1 MKVKMPSLPR
11 VPVVTHSLRGRLLW
25 FLLAAITM
33 AAMAQAMIAY
43 RSALSDADQIFD
55 YHMQQMAMSLR
66 SSATLT
72 NKAADTAADPEND
85 DLVVQVWTP
94 DGAQVFRSL
103 SRTALPQRAV
113 LGFDTVRVNKTTYRV
128 FSVQTSNQTVQVA
141 QDMAVRQRMAG
152 TLALRTVG
160 PIAVMAPV
168 LMLVVWWVV
177 SGSLAP
183 VSRVKRQV
191 AARQADDLSPVSE
204 NDLPDEVLPLVQELN
219 LLFVRVRT
227 AFEAQQHFVADAA
240 HELRTPLAALKL
252 QVLSLERAPDEAAR
266 KVAVSRVTAGI
277 ERATRLVE
285 QLLVLARQEGGVE
298 EVKLEPVN
306 LSELVKRVLG
316 DMNGLAQARQI
327 DLGLHHADEV
337 VVVAGQQ
344 DALLILLRNL
354 VDNAIKYT
362 PAGGTV
368 DVTLQRSVA
377 ATKNAKPRVLLSV
390 EDSGP
395 GIPPDERER
404 VFSRFYR
411 VPGSPAGGSGLGM
424 AIVQSIAE
432 RHGGVLALDQSERLG
447 GLKVSVDFPETSG
460 ATPA

>member
-1 MKVKMPSLPR
+1 MKVRMPPLPR
-11 VPVVTHSLRGRLLW
+11 VPVPTHSLRGRLLW
-25 FLLAAITM
+25 FLLAAIIM
-33 AAMAQAMIAY
+33 AAIAQAMIAY

-72 NKAADTAADPEND
+72 NKAADAAADPEND

-103 SRTALPQRAV
+103 SRAALPQRAV
-113 LGFDTVRVNKTTYRV
+113 LGFSNVRVNNTTYRV
-128 FSVQTSNQTVQVA
+128 FSVQTSNQTIQIA

-191 AARQADDLSPVSE
+191 AARQAEDLSPVSE
-204 NDLPDEVLPLVQELN
+204 SDLPDEVLPLVQELN

-266 KVAVSRVTAGI
+266 KVAVGRVTSGI

-285 QLLVLARQEGGVE
+285 QLLVLARQEGGTE
-298 EVKLEPVN
+298 EIKLEPVS
-306 LSELVKRVLG
+306 LSELIKRVLG
-316 DMNGLAQARQI
+316 DLNGLAQARQI
-327 DLGLHHADEV
+327 DLGLFHADE

-368 DVTLQRSVA
+368 DIELRRSVGT
-377 ATKNAKPRVLLSV
+377 TKNAKPRILLSV

-395 GIPPDERER
+395 GIPAEERER

-432 RHGGVLALDQSERLG
+432 RHHALLSLDQSQRLG
-447 GLKVSVDFPETSG
+447 GLKVQVDFPDTG
-460 ATPA
+460 KPTPA

>member
-1 MKVKMPSLPR
+1 MKVKMPSLPSLPR
-11 VPVVTHSLRGRLLW
+11 VPVVTHSLCGRLLW

-183 VSRVKRQV
+183 VSRVKKQV

-285 QLLVLARQEGGVE
+285 QLLVLARQEGGIE

-306 LSELVKRVLG
+306 LSDLVKRVLG

-337 VVVAGQQ
+337 VVAGQQ

-362 PAGGTV
+362 PPGGV
-368 DVTLQRSVA
+368 VTIRCGLRQGRSGPPRAYVEVEDDGPGVPEA
-377 ATKNAKPRVLLSV
+377 ERTRVLQ
-390 EDSGP
+390 
-395 GIPPDERER
+395 
-404 VFSRFYR
+404 RFYR
-411 VPGSPAGGSGLGM
+411 VPGAGGEGTGLGL
-424 AIVQSIAE
+424 AIADEIA
-432 RHGGVLALDQSERLG
+432 RVHRAALTLG
-447 GLKVSVDFPETSG
+447 AGPQGRGLLVTVVFPL
-460 ATPA
+460 

>member
-1 MKVKMPSLPR
+1 MPPLPR

-25 FLLAAITM
+25 FLLAAIIM
-33 AAMAQAMIAY
+33 AAIAQAMIAY

-103 SRTALPQRAV
+103 SRAALPQRAV
-113 LGFDTVRVNKTTYRV
+113 LGFSNVRVNNTTYRV
-128 FSVQTSNQTVQVA
+128 FSVQTSNQTVQIA

-191 AARQADDLSPVSE
+191 AARQAEDLSPVSE

-252 QVLSLERAPDEAAR
+252 QVLSLERAQDEAAR
-266 KVAVSRVTAGI
+266 KVAVSRVSAGI

-285 QLLVLARQEGGVE
+285 QLLMLARQEGGSE
-298 EVKLEPVN
+298 EIKLEPVS
-306 LSELVKRVLG
+306 LGDVVKRVLG

-337 VVVAGQQ
+337 MVAGQQ
-344 DALLILLRNL
+344 DALVILLRNL
-354 VDNAIKYT
+354 IDNAIKYT

-368 DVTLQRSVA
+368 DIDLRRSVA
-377 ATKNAKPRVLLSV
+377 ATKNAKSRIVLSV

-395 GIPPDERER
+395 GIPAEERER

-432 RHGGVLALDQSERLG
+432 RHNATLSLDQSERLG
-447 GLKVSVDFPETSG
+447 GLKVKVDFPETG
-460 ATPA
+460 KPTPV